1 MNKFLAN
8 IILAFFS
15 LFALAQSEGNELYE
29 HRLDENKWNEI
40 REGIRYEGQPDGPG
54 REWTY
59 ESAEEYRRAQRKY
72 NQGNGNGNGNGS
84 GGQGQG
90 DGGNYDGAKYERAD
104 ESTYTPPR
112 IRSSPSTSVFNGLG
126 IIGYILLGVF
136 IVALAFLIYYMYLNR
151 QKGNTKVG
159 EPINFDEVAPTEIP
173 LTELERMLHEALA
186 KGDYRGAIRIYFIF
200 IIRDLANKR
209 WINWEKEKTN
219 FHYLREMSGKNEFDD
234 FNKSVSYFEII
245 WYGKRE
251 LDSATFE
258 QIKPNF
264 TRFLDKLGVK

>member
-1 MNKFLAN
+1 MNRFYCYIVIFFL
-8 IILAFFS
+8 S
-15 LFALAQSEGNELYE
+15 LGAIAQSEANELYE
-29 HRLDENKWNEI
+29 HRLDEKKWNEI

-59 ESAEEYRRAQRKY
+59 ENAEDYRRAQRKF

-90 DGGNYDGAKYERAD
+90 DGGNYDGASYEET
-104 ESTYTPPR
+104 ESPNYTPPR
-112 IRSSPSTSVFNGLG
+112 VRTSPSVFNGLG
-126 IIGYILLGVF
+126 IIGYILLGVL
-136 IVALAFLIYYMYLNR
+136 IVGLAFLIYYMYINR
-151 QKGNTKVG
+151 QKDGAKVG

-173 LTELERMLHEALA
+173 LTELERLLREALA

-200 IIRDLANKR
+200 IIRDLANKQ

-219 FHYLREMSGKNEFDD
+219 FHYLREMSGKHEFDD

-245 WYGKRE
+245 WYGKRD
-251 LDSATFE
+251 LDVATFE

-264 TRFLDKLGVK
+264 TNFLDKLGVK